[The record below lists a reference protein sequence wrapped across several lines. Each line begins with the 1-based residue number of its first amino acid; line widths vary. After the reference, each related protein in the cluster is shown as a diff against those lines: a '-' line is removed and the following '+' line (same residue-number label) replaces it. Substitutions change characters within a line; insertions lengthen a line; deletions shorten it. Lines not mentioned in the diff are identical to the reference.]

1 LDESFY
7 VLIDDIYYEVIVEK
21 EDEYIWFVF
30 DYGKPNPLD
39 DKLTNIK
46 TGDKKENQ
54 RQPDEVELTSQL
66 FILYYFSNNTLYVSN
81 LQKKNLLEKVLLD
94 KLEKKFEVKNYYLA
108 KEDFIKT
115 VKSINNISFTEVK
128 DLFSQDSKKRQAL
141 VDL

>member
-1 LDESFY
+1 M
-7 VLIDDIYYEVIVEK
+7 
-21 EDEYIWFVF
+21 
-30 DYGKPNPLD
+30 
-39 DKLTNIK
+39 LTNIK

-66 FILYYFSNNTLYVSN
+66 FILYYFGNNTLYVSN

-115 VKSINNISFTEVK
+115 LKSINNISFTEVK

-141 VDL
+141 VDLTGTDAPERFSLDAKYSKGNVPIEFTEHYLNQNQNMKLIP